1 MLILQ
6 LEAFVKTVRQRGKP
20 PKQDVRD
27 RRFLLKNT
35 FLIMKSHLRSLIAV
49 LMMAIAILLLH
60 DTDASYAEIA
70 EADNQI
76 ENVDCICT
84 ARQSREL
91 VMPRDPEKKM
101 PSGIRAI
108 KDFPEVSAVSRLL
121 LKGDLQ
127 KRYCVFRE

>member
-1 MLILQ
+1 
-6 LEAFVKTVRQRGKP
+6 
-20 PKQDVRD
+20 
-27 RRFLLKNT
+27 
-35 FLIMKSHLRSLIAV
+35 MKSHLRSLIAV

-70 EADNQI
+70 EADNEI

-91 VMPRDPEKKM
+91 VMPRDSEKKM
-101 PSGIRAI
+101 PSDIGAI
-108 KDFPEVSAVSRLL
+108 KVFPEVSTVSRLL
-121 LKGDLQ
+121 PKGDLQ